1 MAKKDARNLL
11 VGIDIGTSKCVT
23 VIGEVMAD
31 GQIEI
36 VGEGSA
42 PARGMNRG
50 DVVNIDAT
58 VKSIRRSVENAEH
71 MAGCRVQSVYVG
83 ISGTHI
89 KSFNSTGVAPVRGR
103 EVSEKDVESVIDAA
117 RARAIPADE
126 KILHVV
132 PQEFMV
138 DGREGI
144 HEPIGMHGVRLEAKV
159 HMVTGSVSAA
169 QNIFKCVESCGLQVD
184 KLILQHL
191 ASAYAVLLPDERDLG
206 ICMVDI
212 GGGTSDIAVFK
223 GGAIRHTAVL
233 PIAGNQVTNDIS
245 VAFRT
250 PAQFAEEIKI
260 KYGCALPEFAAGDED
275 IEVKSVG
282 DNPPRLLSRLTLA
295 EVIKPRYEELFRF
308 IRKELHRSDWHDV
321 IAGGVVL
328 TGGSAQMPGVVEL
341 AEQVFEVPVR
351 LGAPHDVR
359 GLREVANNPAY
370 STAVGLLLYGR
381 QQQMQHSRPLRSADG
396 GVGYALQRIGQW
408 FKGNF

>member
-1 MAKKDARNLL
+1 MAKKEARNLL
-11 VGIDIGTSKCVT
+11 VGIDIGTSKCVA
-23 VIGEVMAD
+23 VIGELMPD
-31 GQIEI
+31 GHIEV

-50 DVVNIDAT
+50 DVVNIEAT
-58 VKSIRRSVENAEH
+58 VKSIRRAVENAEH
-71 MAGCRVQSVYVG
+71 MAGCRAQSVYVG

-117 RARAIPADE
+117 RAIAIPADQ

-132 PQEFMV
+132 PQEFVV

-144 HEPIGMHGVRLEAKV
+144 HEPVGMFGVRLEAKV

-169 QNIFKCVESCGLQVD
+169 QNIYKCVESCGLQVD

-191 ASAYAVLLPDERDLG
+191 ASSYAVLLPDERDLG

-250 PAQFAEEIKI
+250 PAQSAEEIKVNF
-260 KYGCALPEFAAGDED
+260 GCALPHLTAPGEE
-275 IEVKSVG
+275 IEVRSVG
-282 DNPPRLLSRLTLA
+282 DNPPRRLSRLTLS

-308 IRKELHRSDWHDV
+308 IRKELHRSDWYDV

-351 LGAPHDVR
+351 LGSPHNVQGLKEVVR
-359 GLREVANNPAY
+359 DPAY
-370 STAVGLLLYGR
+370 ATAVGLLLYGR
-381 QQQMQHSRPLRSADG
+381 QQLPKLQRAAEGSPAY
-396 GVGYALQRIGQW
+396 VLQRIGNW
-408 FKGNF
+408 LKGNF